1 MLKKALCLVFA
12 FLLSINSFAA
22 VVSDNDGSAF
32 ITKAEF
38 DSLKNNFQSQLDSYN
53 SSIDN
58 KIDSA
63 IASYLAGIKAEKTTT
78 LPITYNNYKLIG
90 NVDTT
95 LKWCSNNNLTLCD
108 ASSQILA
115 YDYTYVQSYG
125 GNSVGKGGSWHWTL
139 DSESDNRAKKRYNMT
154 KEGYIDGRYVFR
166 AWWMG
171 TMAGIIYQNNSGP
184 GGAWFTNLALQAINS
199 RESKVYAASN
209 GANVSGNNWWG
220 MSTFNYFEEES
231 ATNENVA
238 VYPLSE
244 KDGEYVVDQSIALP
258 TINAGSYSNLKD
270 SPYNGTIANM
280 SQLGSFEKF
289 TTNNSF
295 QDYMTPTVSGI
306 FKKMKLA
313 NLKYQNFYDIDK
325 ANDRIKAG
333 VVLATATDDS
343 TITIKG
349 KCDINGYVILYFGKV
364 ASELWAGQR
373 SSTTDTTSWKTI
385 SNQVTANVEW
395 TRKLEDVK
403 NKDKI
408 FVLYLPSSTSDYGAM
423 TISSIV
429 QTAKS
434 E

>member
-1 MLKKALCLVFA
+1 M
-12 FLLSINSFAA
+12 
-22 VVSDNDGSAF
+22 
-32 ITKAEF
+32 
-38 DSLKNNFQSQLDSYN
+38 
-53 SSIDN
+53 
-58 KIDSA
+58 
-63 IASYLAGIKAEKTTT
+63 
-78 LPITYNNYKLIG
+78 
-90 NVDTT
+90 
-95 LKWCSNNNLTLCD
+95 TLCD

-125 GNSVGKGGSWHWTL
+125 GNGAGKGGSWHWKL
-139 DSESDNRAKKRYNMT
+139 DSESDNRAKKRYNMNE
-154 KEGYIDGRYVFR
+154 EGYIDGRYVFK

-171 TMAGIIYQNNSGP
+171 TMAGIIYIDLSGP
-184 GGAWFTNLALQAINS
+184 GGSWFTNLALQAINS

-220 MSTFNYFEEES
+220 MSTFNYFEDES

-244 KDGEYVVDQSIALP
+244 KDGEYVVDQSVTSP
-258 TINAGSYSNLKD
+258 TINAGSYSYLNA

-280 SQLGSFEKF
+280 SQLGSFPKF
-289 TTNNSF
+289 TSNGTF

-313 NLKYQNFYDIDK
+313 NLKYQNFCDIDK

-349 KCDINGYVILYFGKV
+349 KCDKNGYVILYFGKV

-373 SSTTDTTSWKTI
+373 SSTTDTASWQTI
-385 SNQVTANVEW
+385 DNHVSADVEW
-395 TRKLEDVK
+395 TRKLENVK

-408 FVLYLPSSTSDYGAM
+408 FVLYLPSNTSVYGTM
-423 TISSIV
+423 TISSII
-429 QTAKS
+429 QTADNK
-434 E
+434 

>member
-1 MLKKALCLVFA
+1 M
-12 FLLSINSFAA
+12 
-22 VVSDNDGSAF
+22 
-32 ITKAEF
+32 
-38 DSLKNNFQSQLDSYN
+38 
-53 SSIDN
+53 
-58 KIDSA
+58 
-63 IASYLAGIKAEKTTT
+63 
-78 LPITYNNYKLIG
+78 
-90 NVDTT
+90 
-95 LKWCSNNNLTLCD
+95 
-108 ASSQILA
+108 
-115 YDYTYVQSYG
+115 
-125 GNSVGKGGSWHWTL
+125 
-139 DSESDNRAKKRYNMT
+139 
-154 KEGYIDGRYVFR
+154 
-166 AWWMG
+166 
-171 TMAGIIYQNNSGP
+171 
-184 GGAWFTNLALQAINS
+184 
-199 RESKVYAASN
+199 
-209 GANVSGNNWWG
+209 
-220 MSTFNYFEEES
+220 
-231 ATNENVA
+231 
-238 VYPLSE
+238 SE

-349 KCDINGYVILYFGKV
+349 KCDKNGYVILYFGKV